1 MTTIVLADDHEL
13 LRRGLRALIES
24 RPGCRVVAET
34 GRGDEVPALV
44 AAHRPDVLVIDLMMP
59 GMSGLDV
66 ARWVRA
72 DVRVVLLSMHAD
84 EAYVSDALAAG
95 ALAYVLKGAGSDE
108 ILTAVQQVLLGKC
121 YLSPPLTMAAV
132 EAYRAQ
138 LRTHTD
144 PLASLTARE
153 REVLRLVVAGA
164 SNGQIAEQL
173 TISPRTVESHCAN
186 LLRKL
191 DLQSRFELIR
201 FVIRHGL
208 FRDQQS

>member
-66 ARWVRA
+66 ARRVRA